1 MQENEAPTEV
11 KGEPEPV
18 VTLVLEVKRVNQAL
32 LDLLVRLVL
41 LVQMA

>member
-1 MQENEAPTEV
+1 
-11 KGEPEPV
+11 V